1 MAAINALMHDYD
13 VTHGKSSAACF
24 LKCAIFLFSC
34 FSFIVKNQ
42 TKVRGEQEIILEM

>member
-1 MAAINALMHDYD
+1 MHDYD
-13 VTHGKSSAACF
+13 VTHTKRSAAFF
-24 LKCAIFLFSC
+24 LKCVIFLFSC